1 MPVVCRSSAAGWHD
15 QTVFQHLRA
24 SSHAHRI
31 LALAVSGLLAG
42 TLAACSSNSGQT
54 GSEPSV
60 ESHPPVG
67 PVPAGLARFYG
78 QSLTW
83 AACAPYATSDDA
95 QSAFRAN
102 GIQCARLT
110 VPLDYDK
117 PDGPAIT
124 LGLLRHRAS
133 DPGDRIGSL
142 VLNPGGPG
150 ASGMVA
156 AAGMIDQVAKNDLG
170 KRFDLVGFDPRGI
183 GASEPQ
189 IRCYTDQERD
199 AQRADDS
206 ETDGSP
212 AGVVKQETQQ
222 KDFAAKCAE
231 RTKYGDDMLAHV
243 GTRDVVKDMDV
254 LRSVLGD
261 EKLTYLGYSYGTRL
275 GSTYAETFPK
285 NVRALVLDGAVDPDQ
300 TPGQALVAQGQG
312 FGTAFG
318 EFAKWCAA
326 RQDCALGSD
335 PAAATKVFQD
345 LTRRLIDFP
354 VPVGDGRKLSYED
367 ATTGAIQSLYQQNLW
382 EYLNTGLNELKQQR
396 GATLEKLADIYNE
409 RGPEGRYG
417 TTQDAFTAIRC
428 VDDPRVTD
436 PKQILESQEKYVQV
450 ASFLDDGRQASS
462 ARDSCA
468 FWPVPNTSQPHE
480 PNVPGLAK
488 TLTIS
493 TTNDPATPYQAGV
506 NLAKALGGSLLTF
519 EGTQHTVFLQG
530 NDCVDKAGVAYLIDG
545 TTPSEGTRC
554 QGS

>member
-1 MPVVCRSSAAGWHD
+1 VPPHVSASP
-15 QTVFQHLRA
+15 R
-24 SSHAHRI
+24 AHRI
-31 LALAVSGLLAG
+31 AALGLSGLLAV
-42 TLAACSSNSGQT
+42 TLGACSSNSGQALPAPAT
-54 GSEPSV
+54 
-60 ESHPPVG
+60 ESHAPVG
-67 PVPAGLARFYG
+67 PVPAGLERFYG
-78 QSLTW
+78 QSMTW
-83 AACAPYATSDDA
+83 ADCAPYATSDDA
-95 QSAFRAN
+95 QSAFRAQ

-117 PDGPAIT
+117 PDGQTIK
-124 LGLLRHRAS
+124 LGVLRHKATDS
-133 DPGDRIGSL
+133 GARIGSL
-142 VLNPGGPG
+142 VVNPGGPG

-156 AAGMIDQVAKNDLG
+156 AAGLLDQVGKNDLG

-189 IRCYTDQERD
+189 IRCLTDKERD
-199 AQRADDS
+199 ADRADDS

-212 AGVVKQETQQ
+212 AGVTKQETQE
-222 KDFAAKCAE
+222 KDFAAKCAQ
-231 RTKYGDDMLAHV
+231 RTTYGDDMLAHV

-261 EKLTYLGYSYGTRL
+261 QKLTYLGYSYGTRI
-275 GSTYAETFPK
+275 GSTYAEAFPQ

-300 TPGQALVAQGQG
+300 SPEDSLIAQGQG

-326 RQDCALGSD
+326 RQDCALGPD
-335 PAAATKVFQD
+335 AAGAVQAFQA
-345 LTRRLIDFP
+345 LTRPLIDFP

-367 ATTGAIQSLYQQNLW
+367 ATTGAIQALYQQNLW

-396 GATLEKLADIYNE
+396 GSTLEKLADIYNE
-409 RGPEGRYG
+409 RGADGRYG

-436 PKQILESQEKYVQV
+436 PKQILDGQEKYVHV
-450 ASFLDDGRQASS
+450 APFLDDGRQASA
-462 ARDSCA
+462 ARDACA

-480 PNVPGLAK
+480 PNVAGLPK

-506 NLAKALGGSLLTF
+506 NLAKALKGSLLTF

-530 NDCVDKAGVAYLIDG
+530 NSCVDKVGVAYLVDG
-545 TTPSEGTRC
+545 TTPADGTRC
-554 QGS
+554 AGS